1 MKYIDLNK
9 FLKNIIVFSSKE
21 LKLLD
26 NKYNKYKTNSWVK
39 KWYIKNIRKWY
50 YILADIN
57 INEDILF
64 LIANKSY
71 YPSYISLEMAFSY
84 YNLIPEIVYNITSI
98 TSKKTFEFN
107 FQNSNFTYR
116 KINSNLFFWYKTI
129 QIWKNIVLMAEIE
142 KALLDYLYFNK
153 NIKTIEDLEW
163 LRLNKIELKKKIN
176 IQKLKKYSNFI
187 NKKFLIKKTTLL
199 IKYIKW

>member
-98 TSKKTFEFN
+98 TSNKTFEFN

-142 KALLDYLYFNK
+142 KALLDYLYLNK